1 MLLMSTSMTT
11 SIDPFV
17 IRLISYPYC
26 SSSYAVGCCFVRAN
40 PEEEV
45 SKVGSAA
52 DQLGG
57 GAELSEPKEGSAA
70 NEGVANETT
79 DAGEQVTRPTSSG
92 ETRLP

>member
-1 MLLMSTSMTT
+1 M
-11 SIDPFV
+11 P
-17 IRLISYPYC
+17 
-26 SSSYAVGCCFVRAN
+26 
-40 PEEEV
+40 
-45 SKVGSAA
+45 SAA
-52 DQLGG
+52 ASSGPTPKRRSARLAAQPTSWG